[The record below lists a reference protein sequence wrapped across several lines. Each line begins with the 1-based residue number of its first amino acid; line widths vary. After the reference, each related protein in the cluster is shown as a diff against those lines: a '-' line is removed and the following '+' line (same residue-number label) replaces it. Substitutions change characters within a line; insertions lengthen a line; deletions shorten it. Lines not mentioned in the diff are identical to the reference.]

1 MVFRVYVEKRGELAH
16 EAMNLFEN
24 VRGFLGISALE
35 SVRILNRYDVEGI
48 GEDLFESAVKTVFSE
63 PQVDDAS
70 TDYDAEGGIVFAVEY
85 LPGQFDQRADSAAQC
100 IQILSRGERPTV
112 RTAKIYILHGA
123 LTEDESQRS
132 KNTSSTPWKQE
143 RRLLIFP
150 QPLPC
155 R

>member
-70 TDYDAEGGIVFAVEY
+70 ADYDANLGAEGLCLLNLFGINACLLHRDTIFLLSLQRLAT
-85 LPGQFDQRADSAAQC
+85 QF
-100 IQILSRGERPTV
+100 
-112 RTAKIYILHGA
+112 
-123 LTEDESQRS
+123 
-132 KNTSSTPWKQE
+132 
-143 RRLLIFP
+143 
-150 QPLPC
+150 
-155 R
+155 